1 MRIRN
6 QYHFCSSS
14 CLSFTK
20 SIRNL
25 LFEYDKLL
33 PFNAHRSYILSM
45 FPPSLY
51 PHIPHSSK
59 NIFSSNKQLR
69 INDKLHANK
78 SKRLNRKKSKRLL
91 CEARAFIWIFEA
103 FQIIHNIYVFCW
115 FWLPINWV
123 CNLDWLS
130 FACLNGFVH
139 VRVLP

>member
-6 QYHFCSSS
+6 QYHYCSSS
-14 CLSFTK
+14 CLSFTE

-45 FPPSLY
+45 FPLSLS
-51 PHIPHSSK
+51 HIPHSSK

-78 SKRLNRKKSKRLL
+78 SKRLNRKKVNDCCVKR
-91 CEARAFIWIFEA
+91 A
-103 FQIIHNIYVFCW
+103 
-115 FWLPINWV
+115 
-123 CNLDWLS
+123 LS
-130 FACLNGFVH
+130 FGFLKLFKLFIIFTFFVDFDYLLIECMC
-139 VRVLP
+139 VI